1 MTVLQADPVLKTRL
15 PKGFSYV
22 KELIPSIILDMRY
35 YHANNFVGQR
45 IDGYVA
51 PKCILST
58 EATKALALVQKDVER
73 FGLSLKVYDA
83 YRPQQA
89 VDHFVRWS
97 HDEKD
102 LKMKADYYPDLE
114 KKQLFEQEYIAKRSG
129 HTRGSAVDLTLV
141 SVSENKELDMGG
153 AYDFFGK
160 RSWPSYD
167 KLTSQQRANRMLLQ
181 LVMEKYGF
189 QRYDQEWW
197 HFSLKNEPYPETYF
211 DFKVE

>member
-1 MTVLQADPVLKTRL
+1 
-15 PKGFSYV
+15 
-22 KELIPSIILDMRY
+22 
-35 YHANNFVGQR
+35 
-45 IDGYVA
+45 
-51 PKCILST
+51 
-58 EATKALALVQKDVER
+58 
-73 FGLSLKVYDA
+73 
-83 YRPQQA
+83 
-89 VDHFVRWS
+89 
-97 HDEKD
+97 
-102 LKMKADYYPDLE
+102 
-114 KKQLFEQEYIAKRSG
+114 LFEQEYIAKRSG

-197 HFSLKNEPYPETYF
+197 HFSLQNEPYPETYF